1 MELNDIFTYTFLA
14 KEMRIGKGL
23 RIKERNLLSGK
34 IIFPQKSPWSR
45 IALQASYKNKKIR
58 PPLSRDL
65 QQVPPGEEQT
75 NHLTVVSAV

>member
-34 IIFPQKSPWSR
+34 IIFPH
-45 IALQASYKNKKIR
+45 
-58 PPLSRDL
+58 
-65 QQVPPGEEQT
+65 EES
-75 NHLTVVSAV
+75 LEPYCSAGQL

>member
-1 MELNDIFTYTFLA
+1 M
-14 KEMRIGKGL
+14 KG
-23 RIKERNLLSGK
+23 
-34 IIFPQKSPWSR
+34 PWSR
-45 IALQASYKNKKIR
+45 IALQASYKNKTIR